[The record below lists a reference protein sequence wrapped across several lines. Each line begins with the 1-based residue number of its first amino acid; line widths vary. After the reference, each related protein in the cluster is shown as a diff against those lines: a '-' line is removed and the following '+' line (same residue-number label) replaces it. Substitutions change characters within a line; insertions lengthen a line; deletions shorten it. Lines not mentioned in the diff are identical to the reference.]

1 MARIQIVNGP
11 NLNLLGTRETSIYGT
26 FTLADVKR
34 SLTAEFGGRH
44 SLGFFQSNHEGEIVD
59 ELHRCHSQADGVVLN
74 PGAFT
79 HYSLA
84 IHDAIKA
91 IEIPVVE
98 VHISNIHARDV
109 FRHTSVLVAA
119 CLGQVS
125 GFGRDSYHL
134 AVTALERHLQ
144 AAK

>member
-26 FTLADVKR
+26 FTLADVEQ
-34 SLTAEFGGRH
+34 SLAAEFGGRH
-44 SLGFFQSNHEGEIVD
+44 RLGFFQSNHEGAIVD
-59 ELHRCHSQADGVVLN
+59 ELHRCRSEADGVVLN

-98 VHISNIHARDV
+98 VHISNIHARDS
-109 FRHTSVLVAA
+109 FRHTSVLVSA

-125 GFGRDSYHL
+125 GFGRHSYHL
-134 AVTALERHLQ
+134 AVSALERHLQ
-144 AAK
+144 PPA

>member
-34 SLTAEFGGRH
+34 SLTDEFGKRH
-44 SLGFFQSNHEGEIVD
+44 SLGFFQSNHEGAIVD
-59 ELHRCHSQADGVVLN
+59 ELHRCRSQADGVVLN

-98 VHISNIHARDV
+98 VHISNIHARDS

-125 GFGRDSYHL
+125 GFGRHSYHL
-134 AVTALERHLQ
+134 AVSALEHHLQ
-144 AAK
+144 ATD

>member
-26 FTLADVKR
+26 FTLADVEQ
-34 SLTAEFGGRH
+34 SLAAEFGARH
-44 SLGFFQSNHEGEIVD
+44 RLGFFQSNHEGAIVD
-59 ELHRCHSQADGVVLN
+59 ELHRCRGEADGVVLN

-98 VHISNIHARDV
+98 VHISNIHARDS
-109 FRHTSVLVAA
+109 FRHTSVLVSA

-125 GFGRDSYHL
+125 GFGRHSYHL
-134 AVTALERHLQ
+134 AVSALERHLPPP
-144 AAK
+144 A

>member
-26 FTLADVKR
+26 FTLADVER
-34 SLTAEFGGRH
+34 SLTAEFGERH

-59 ELHRCHSQADGVVLN
+59 ELHRCRSQADGVVLN

-91 IEIPVVE
+91 IETPVVE
-98 VHISNIHARDV
+98 VHISNIHARDS

-125 GFGRDSYHL
+125 GFGRNSYHL
-134 AVTALERHLQ
+134 AVSALERHLQ
-144 AAK
+144 ATD

>member
-26 FTLADVKR
+26 FTLADVER
-34 SLTAEFGGRH
+34 SLAAEFGGRH

-59 ELHRCHSQADGVVLN
+59 ELHRCRSQADGVVLN

-98 VHISNIHARDV
+98 VHISNIHARDA

-125 GFGRDSYHL
+125 GFGRNSYHL
-134 AVTALERHLQ
+134 AVSALERYLQ
-144 AAK
+144 ASD